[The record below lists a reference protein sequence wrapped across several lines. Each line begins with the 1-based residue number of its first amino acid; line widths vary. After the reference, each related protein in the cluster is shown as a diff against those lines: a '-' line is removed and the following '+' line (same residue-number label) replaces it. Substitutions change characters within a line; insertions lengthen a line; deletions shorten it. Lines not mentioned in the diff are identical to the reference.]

1 MPIFDKQQPIRVLA
15 PMQDVT
21 DAEFMSVISECGAPD
36 FFIAEYFRVHE
47 FSTLERSVLKTAL
60 SRPGGVPVS
69 AQFIGEDEFHMARS
83 IGLLKKYPQIEYLD
97 LNIGCPAPK
106 VYRKNVGGGLLKDP
120 KKIRSIL
127 KVMRENWDKSLSVKM
142 RVGFENRNFLE
153 EIIGILNESGV
164 NFATIHGRTV
174 KQLYRGKVDYDAI
187 KKAASLAKFP
197 IIANGDLTTAKKA
210 LQTAEYTGAKGVM
223 IGRHAIRNPWIFRQI
238 KELENG
244 EKMFEP
250 TLSDVY
256 EYVEKILEKIIMKNP
271 QIRHADG
278 RMKKFLNFIAL
289 GVDEN
294 GNFLTE
300 MRRVRGVGA
309 LMECCKKHLLE
320 NPSKPFALEPYPN
333 LCPRPNHEL

>member
-1 MPIFDKQQPIRVLA
+1 
-15 PMQDVT
+15 MQDVT
-21 DAEFMSVISECGAPD
+21 DAEFMSVIAECGAPD

-47 FSTLERSVLKTAL
+47 FSTLERSVLKTVL
-60 SRPGGVPVS
+60 SRPAGIPVS
-69 AQFIGEDEFHMARS
+69 AQFIGEDEFHIARS
-83 IGLLKKYPQIEYLD
+83 ISLLKKYPQIEYLD

-106 VYRKNVGGGLLKDP
+106 VYRKNVGGGLLKEP

-142 RVGFENRNFLE
+142 RLGFENHDFLE
-153 EIIGILNESGV
+153 EIIGILNESSI

-187 KKAASLAKFP
+187 KKAVSLSKFP

-210 LQTAEYTGAKGVM
+210 LQVAEFTGAKGVM
-223 IGRHAIRNPWIFRQI
+223 VGRHAIRNPWIFRQI
-238 KELENG
+238 KELNRG

-250 TLSDVY
+250 ALLDVY
-256 EYVEKILEKIIMKNP
+256 EYVEKIRDKIIMKNP
-271 QIRHADG
+271 QIRYADG
-278 RMKKFLNFIAL
+278 RMKKFLNFIAT
-289 GVDEN
+289 GVDED

-300 MRRVRGVGA
+300 MRHVRGIDA
-309 LMECCKKHLLE
+309 LMECCKRHLLE
-320 NPSKPFALEPYPN
+320 NPAKPFAPEPYPN

>member
-1 MPIFDKQQPIRVLA
+1 MPLFDNQPISVLA

-21 DAEFMSVISECGAPD
+21 DADFMSVIAECGAPD

-47 FSTLERSVLKTAL
+47 FSTLEKNVLRTVL
-60 SRPGGVPVS
+60 SRPNEIAVS
-69 AQFIGEDEFHMARS
+69 AQFIGEDEFHIVRS
-83 IGLLKKYPQIEYLD
+83 INLLKKYPQIEYLD

-106 VYRKNVGGGLLKDP
+106 VYRKNVGGGLLKEP

-127 KVMRENWDKSLSVKM
+127 NVMRENWDKSLSVKM
-142 RVGFENRNFLE
+142 RLGFESQDHLE
-153 EIIGILNESGV
+153 EIIGILNESGI

-174 KQLYRGKVDYDAI
+174 KQLYRGKVDYGAI
-187 KKAASLAKFP
+187 KKAASLCNVP

-210 LQTAEYTGAKGVM
+210 LQVAEFTGAKGVM

-238 KELENG
+238 KELKRG

-250 TLSDVY
+250 TLLDVY
-256 EYVEKILEKIIMKNP
+256 EYVEKIRNKIIMKNP
-271 QIRHADG
+271 QIRYADG

-289 GVDEN
+289 GVDEG
-294 GNFLTE
+294 GNFLRE
-300 MRRVRGVGA
+300 MRHARGIDA

-320 NPSKPFALEPYPN
+320 NPSKPFAPEPYPN